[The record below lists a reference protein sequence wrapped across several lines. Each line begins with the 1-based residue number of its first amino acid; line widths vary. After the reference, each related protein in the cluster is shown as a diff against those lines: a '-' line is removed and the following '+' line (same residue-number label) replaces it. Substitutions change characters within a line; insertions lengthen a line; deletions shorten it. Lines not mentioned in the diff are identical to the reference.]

1 MPKVEG
7 YEESCERYVAVSLM
21 APLRLS
27 APPGYRFG
35 LKSRVGQW
43 QVARHLENFVTDVS
57 ECGVW
62 WDRLKWADLRP
73 R

>member
-27 APPGYRFG
+27 ALPGYRFG

-43 QVARHLENFVTDVS
+43 QVARRLENFVNGPI
-57 ECGVW
+57 CGQGEG
-62 WDRLKWADLRP
+62 LGFCFESFA
-73 R
+73 